1 MFSAG
6 ADGKAPELRASSLK
20 GAMRFWWRAFNPHIS
35 IDSTVAVNGT
45 KSPGL
50 RELESLIFGGA
61 GFESSEGQRS
71 SFSLQII
78 ANNIL
83 KDKIP
88 EAPDYKLVPHKDDK
102 FKARSFHPASSFE
115 VILRIP
121 KDYKVIAELGG
132 TKTELFN
139 REKLIALFQLTSMLG
154 GMGKRVRRG
163 MGSWRIESAT
173 SNQSP
178 IPVASNPTIQE
189 VFNLVKTLS
198 PHYLLKEETILM
210 NFGGRMDK
218 YPWVRKIE
226 IGKVYS
232 AIEGDR
238 GLLHTI
244 SESTHI
250 QKKPE
255 YTDAYNASLGHA
267 SSTRFASPIY
277 VSVLSD
283 KRPIITTL
291 NTVPPDRD
299 TRHIDPRLQENFK
312 RSIL

>member
-6 ADGKAPELRASSLK
+6 ADGKIPELRASSLK
-20 GAMRFWWRAFNPHIS
+20 GAMRFWWRAFNPHIP

-45 KSPGL
+45 KNPGL

-71 SFSLQII
+71 SFSVQII
-78 ANNIL
+78 GQQTSR
-83 KDKIP
+83 
-88 EAPDYKLVPHKDDK
+88 ETQKLVPHKPSG
-102 FKARSFHPASSFE
+102 FEASAFSPSSTFE
-115 VILRIP
+115 VIFRIP
-121 KDYKVIAELGG
+121 TAYQVTTEMSNNKVEV
-132 TKTELFN
+132 FN
-139 REKLIALFQLTSMLG
+139 REKLIALFQLASVLG

-163 MGSWRIESAT
+163 MGSWQIESAT
-173 SNQSP
+173 FNQSP
-178 IPVASNPTIQE
+178 ISVVSNPTIQD
-189 VFNLVKTLS
+189 VFNSVKTLS
-198 PHYLLKEETILM
+198 PHYLLKEEVILM

-226 IGKVYS
+226 IGKVYG
-232 AIEGDR
+232 AIAGDR

-277 VSVLSD
+277 VSVLPD
-283 KRPIITTL
+283 RRPIITTL